1 MRGKLTICQDVIER
15 SLAAVRKAIGASL
28 EAFPTLYGAGAI
40 GIGDQM
46 AVEIVDI
53 LDRAWRADWRRDGE
67 RSELIE
73 AIVFVCR
80 PWAAKIGHRRDAVR
94 LVVDINV
101 AVDRL
106 GVGLDIVGAVIDPA
120 PCC

>member
-53 LDRAWRADWRRDGE
+53 LDRAWRADWRRDGAG
-67 RSELIE
+67 SELIE
-73 AIVFVCR
+73 AIVFVYR
-80 PWAAKIGHRRDAVR
+80 PWAPVVGHRRDAVR
-94 LVVDINV
+94 LVV
-101 AVDRL
+101 AVEIGIDRL
-106 GVGLDIVGAVIDPA
+106 RVGCDIA
-120 PCC
+120 